1 MSSTTTTTT
10 TTNDPPKFEVKA
22 TDWDRTA
29 ASYAQLATQGSPMSV
44 PITKLVEMLQSKSS
58 FETATTILDVGCGPG
73 SAVSQL
79 ISTHH
84 NILPSN
90 TQLLATDFSR
100 GMVSIVSQ
108 VRDHKLENLED
119 GTEKST
125 WTRVVPLVMDA
136 MDLRPLLDGSISHI
150 IANFVLF
157 MTDDPPKALQE
168 AHRVLKDGGVFAV
181 SSWHRVDWLDYLAV
195 AASNAFPTIGK
206 PTPRMPEFPA
216 QWANVDGVQDLLKD
230 AGFKDVQVET
240 VGAPIVMPKLEAS
253 VHAFLNSGNPSVTWV
268 TDVLEENEIGEV
280 EKQLVKVVKEKCE
293 VNDKGHVLNG
303 TAILA
308 SCRK

>member
-1 MSSTTTTTT
+1 MSSTTTTT
-10 TTNDPPKFEVKA
+10 NPPKFEVKA

-44 PITKLVEMLQSKSS
+44 PITKLVGMLHTLSP
-58 FETATTILDVGCGPG
+58 FDTATTILDIGCGPG
-73 SAVSQL
+73 SATSQL

-84 NILPSN
+84 NILASN

-100 GMVSIVSQ
+100 GMVSIVQQ
-108 VRDHKLENLED
+108 VRDFELENLQE

-136 MDLRPLLDGSISHI
+136 QDLRPLLDDSVSHI
-150 IANFVLF
+150 IANFVIF

-168 AHRVLKDGGVFAV
+168 AHRVLKNGGVFAL
-181 SSWHRVDWLDYLAV
+181 SSWHRMDWLDYLV
-195 AASNAFPTIGK
+195 IAASHVFPALGK
-206 PTPRMPEFPA
+206 PTPQRPEFPA
-216 QWANVDGVQDLLKD
+216 QWASVDGVRDLLED
-230 AGFKDVQVET
+230 AGFKDVQLGT
-240 VGAPIVMPKLEAS
+240 VGAPIVMPKVEAS
-253 VHAFLNSGNPSVTWV
+253 VHAFLTSGNPAVTWI
-268 TDVLEENEIGEV
+268 TDILEDNEVEEV

-293 VNDKGHVLNG
+293 VNDKGAHILNG

-308 SCRK
+308 ICRK

>member
-1 MSSTTTTTT
+1 MSPSA
-10 TTNDPPKFEVKA
+10 TTNPPKFEVKA

-44 PITKLVEMLQSKSS
+44 PITKLVEMLQTFSS
-58 FETATTILDVGCGPG
+58 FDTATTILDVGCGPG
-73 SAVSQL
+73 SATSQL

-90 TQLLATDFSR
+90 TQLLATDLAVEWLASY
-100 GMVSIVSQ
+100 
-108 VRDHKLENLED
+108 NN
-119 GTEKST
+119 T

-136 MDLRPLLDGSISHI
+136 QNLRPLLDDSISHI

-168 AHRVLKDGGVFAV
+168 AHRVLKNEGVFAL
-181 SSWHRVDWLDYLAV
+181 SSWHRMDWMDYLV
-195 AASNAFPTIGK
+195 IAASHAFPTLGK
-206 PTPRMPEFPA
+206 PTPQMPEFSA
-216 QWANVDGVQDLLKD
+216 QWASVDGVRDLLKD
-230 AGFKDVQVET
+230 AGFKDLQLET
-240 VGAPIVMPKLEAS
+240 VGAPIVMPKVEAS
-253 VHAFLNSGNPSVTWV
+253 VHAFLTSGNPAVTWI
-268 TDVLEENEIGEV
+268 TDVLEGNEVEEV

-293 VNDKGHVLNG
+293 VNDKGAHILNG

-308 SCRK
+308 ICRK

>member
-1 MSSTTTTTT
+1 MSPSA
-10 TTNDPPKFEVKA
+10 TTNPPKFEVKA

-44 PITKLVEMLQSKSS
+44 PITKLVEMLQTFSS
-58 FETATTILDVGCGPG
+58 FDTATTILDVGCGPG
-73 SAVSQL
+73 GATSQL

-100 GMVSIVSQ
+100 GMVSIVQQ
-108 VRDHKLENLED
+108 VRAFKLEKLQE

-136 MDLRPLLDGSISHI
+136 QNLRPLLDDSISHI
-150 IANFVLF
+150 IGNFVLF

-168 AHRVLKDGGVFAV
+168 AHRVLKNEGVFAL
-181 SSWHRVDWLDYLAV
+181 SSWHRMDWMDYLV
-195 AASNAFPTIGK
+195 IAASHAFPTLGK
-206 PTPRMPEFPA
+206 PTPQMPEFPA
-216 QWANVDGVQDLLKD
+216 QWASVDGVRDLLKD
-230 AGFKDVQVET
+230 AGFKDLQLET
-240 VGAPIVMPKLEAS
+240 VGAPIVMPKVEAS
-253 VHAFLNSGNPSVTWV
+253 VHAFLTSGNPAVTWI
-268 TDVLEENEIGEV
+268 TDVLEGNEVEEV

-293 VNDKGHVLNG
+293 VNDKGAHILNG

-308 SCRK
+308 ICRK

>member
-1 MSSTTTTTT
+1 MSSSTTTT
-10 TTNDPPKFEVKA
+10 NPPKFEVKA

-44 PITKLVEMLQSKSS
+44 PITKLVEMLHTHSP
-58 FETATTILDVGCGPG
+58 FDTATTILDIGCGPG
-73 SAVSQL
+73 SATSQL

-100 GMVSIVSQ
+100 GMVSIVQQ
-108 VRDHKLENLED
+108 VRDFKLENLQE

-136 MDLRPLLDGSISHI
+136 QDLRPLLDDSVSHI

-168 AHRVLKDGGVFAV
+168 AHRVLENGGVFAL
-181 SSWHRVDWLDYLAV
+181 SSWHRMDWLDYLV
-195 AASNAFPTIGK
+195 IAASHV
-206 PTPRMPEFPA
+206 FPA
-216 QWANVDGVQDLLKD
+216 LGK
-230 AGFKDVQVET
+230 
-240 VGAPIVMPKLEAS
+240 
-253 VHAFLNSGNPSVTWV
+253 
-268 TDVLEENEIGEV
+268 
-280 EKQLVKVVKEKCE
+280 
-293 VNDKGHVLNG
+293 
-303 TAILA
+303 
-308 SCRK
+308 

>member
-1 MSSTTTTTT
+1 
-10 TTNDPPKFEVKA
+10 PKFEVKA

-44 PITKLVEMLQSKSS
+44 PITKLVGMLHTLSS
-58 FETATTILDVGCGPG
+58 FDTATTILDIGCGPG
-73 SAVSQL
+73 SATSQL

-100 GMVSIVSQ
+100 GMVSIVQQ
-108 VRDHKLENLED
+108 VRDFKLENLQE
-119 GTEKST
+119 GTEKIT

-136 MDLRPLLDGSISHI
+136 QDLRPLLDDSVSHI

-168 AHRVLKDGGVFAV
+168 AHRVLKNGGVFAL
-181 SSWHRVDWLDYLAV
+181 SSWHRMDWLDYLV
-195 AASNAFPTIGK
+195 IAASHVFPALDK
-206 PTPRMPEFPA
+206 PTPQKPEFPA
-216 QWANVDGVQDLLKD
+216 QWASVDGVRDLLKD
-230 AGFKDVQVET
+230 AGFKDVQLET
-240 VGAPIVMPKLEAS
+240 VGTPIVMHKVEAS
-253 VHAFLNSGNPSVTWV
+253 VHAFLASGNPAVTWI
-268 TDVLEENEIGEV
+268 TDVLEENEVEEV

-293 VNDKGHVLNG
+293 VNDKGAHILNG

-308 SCRK
+308 ICR

>member
-1 MSSTTTTTT
+1 MSSTTT

-22 TDWDRTA
+22 TDWDRAA
-29 ASYAQLATQGSPMSV
+29 ASYAQLNSLGSPMSV
-44 PITKLVEMLQSKSS
+44 PITKLVEMLQSQSS
-58 FETATTILDVGCGPG
+58 FETATTILDIGCGPG
-73 SAVSQL
+73 SAISQL

-84 NILPSN
+84 KILPSN

-108 VRDHKLENLED
+108 VRDYKLENLQE

-136 MDLRPLLDGSISHI
+136 MDLRPLLDDTVSHI

-168 AHRVLKDGGVFAV
+168 AHRVLKEGGVFTL
-181 SSWHRVDWLDYLAV
+181 SSWHRMDWLDYLV
-195 AASNAFPTIGK
+195 IAASHAFPTIGK
-206 PTPRMPEFPA
+206 PTPRLPEFPA
-216 QWANVDGVQDLLKD
+216 QWASVDGVRDLLKD
-230 AGFKDVQVET
+230 AGFKDVRVET
-240 VGAPIVMPKLEAS
+240 VGAPIVMPKVEAS
-253 VHAFLNSGNPSVTWV
+253 VHAFLTSGNPAVTWI
-268 TDVLEENEIGEV
+268 TDVLEENEVEEV

-293 VNDKGHVLNG
+293 VNEMGHVLNG

-308 SCRK
+308 VCRK